1 MLNNKRSLLSGA
13 CNCVASDASPNF
25 KGKNRANL
33 HTSQNTLRE
42 QQQQQQEQPSSS
54 SRAALGV
61 LDSLERMSESSQ
73 AFPISEAS
81 VEIEAETP
89 ASSEESTMSSQQ
101 LEVFERK
108 RRMTLSEFAFLI
120 DNLEGHNTDYIACQS
135 TVDELEGIGS
145 SQTRENTWQPHHS
158 LTRAKTAQSVTLSHL
173 LAATAHLGHSKS
185 LNHPMAFPHIYGT
198 RHDVSIID
206 MRETLT
212 ALRRAA
218 ALVKATVEND
228 GIILF
233 VGNKNLKDSER
244 VLEANARKMGRNG
257 YATSRWLPGTLT
269 NASTLFSASRN
280 MIQENDVN
288 PTSFLP
294 SLIVLFSPLTTP
306 HTLREANAVNIPT
319 IALCDSNVDPRHFTY
334 PIPCND
340 DSLRVVE
347 LISGVLAEAG
357 KDGAKRRD
365 AKQKQLQSSHNAL
378 EQQYQ
383 VQQRSLYNTRQ
394 RRLK

>member
-1 MLNNKRSLLSGA
+1 MASTSMLLRSVALNNKRSLLSGA
-13 CNCVASDASPNF
+13 CNCLPSDASPNF
-25 KGKNRANL
+25 KGKNRAAANL
-33 HTSQNTLRE
+33 HTSRSTM
-42 QQQQQQEQPSSS
+42 QEQKLKVDSVSG
-54 SRAALGV
+54 RADVGV
-61 LDSLERMSESSQ
+61 LDHASDSTLASST
-73 AFPISEAS
+73 SEAP
-81 VEIEAETP
+81 VELETVTP
-89 ASSEESTMSSQQ
+89 DMSEESSMTKEQM
-101 LEVFERK
+101 EVFERK
-108 RRMTLSEFAFLI
+108 RRMALMS
-120 DNLEGHNTDYIACQS
+120 
-135 TVDELEGIGS
+135 ELEGVGS

-158 LTRAKTAQSVTLSHL
+158 FTRAKTAQSVTLSHL
-173 LAATAHLGHSKS
+173 LAATAHLGHSKA

-198 RHDVSIID
+198 RHNVSIID

-228 GIILF
+228 GIVLF

-269 NASTLFSASRN
+269 NATTLFSASKS
-280 MIQENDVN
+280 MIQDSDAN

-306 HTLREANAVNIPT
+306 HTLREANATNIPT

-357 KDGAKRRD
+357 KDGAKKRD
-365 AKQKQLQSSHNAL
+365 AKQKQLQNSHNVL
-378 EQQYQ
+378 EREYQ
-383 VQQRSLYNTRQ
+383 VQQKSMYNNRQ
-394 RRLK
+394 RRLR